1 MKDLNGAFPRT
12 PEAVEDAIHEGIRR
26 GRRRELRRARLR
38 RAACVAA
45 AVSYT
50 HLDLYKRQI
59 QGRSRRAAAGHA
71 RSCARGAG
79 NGARPVAGRAARI
92 AQAPLDVDKRQL
104 YGAAGRN
111 DDSLEGSLWLR

>member
-45 AVSYT
+45 VVAVMVGAFSLALNRDQMCIRDRLPCLSFY
-50 HLDLYKRQI
+50 I
-59 QGRSRRAAAGHA
+59 PVAAAA
-71 RSCARGAG
+71 SI
-79 NGARPVAGRAARI
+79 PV
-92 AQAPLDVDKRQL
+92 
-104 YGAAGRN
+104 
-111 DDSLEGSLWLR
+111 W